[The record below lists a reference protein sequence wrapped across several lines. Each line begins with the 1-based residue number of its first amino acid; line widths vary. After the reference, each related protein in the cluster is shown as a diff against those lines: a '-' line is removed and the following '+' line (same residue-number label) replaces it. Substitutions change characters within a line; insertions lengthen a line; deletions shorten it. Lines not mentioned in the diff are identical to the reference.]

1 MSHRQRALAYSTE
14 CNSFPHSYRLRH
26 LLPHR
31 ELGADYLKRSLLK
44 RLERLEVQWPFTTL
58 STPSRCLLEPL
69 FSRENQPTQEG

>member
-31 ELGADYLKRSLLK
+31 ELGADYLDRLNADYLKRSLLK
-44 RLERLEVQWPFTTL
+44 RLERLEVQVAVHNVVHPVTL
-58 STPSRCLLEPL
+58 PA
-69 FSRENQPTQEG
+69 

>member
-44 RLERLEVQWPFTTL
+44 RLERLEVQVAVHNVVHPVTL
-58 STPSRCLLEPL
+58 PA
-69 FSRENQPTQEG
+69 